1 MRVGVIGVGRMGETH
16 AGTLSSIDEVDAV
29 LITDPDA
36 PRAEQVAGRV
46 GAETVPTTEELL
58 ASVDAVVIAA
68 ASSAHAD
75 LIHACADAGRPT
87 FCEKPITL
95 DLASTAEVVEHVR
108 SAGIPLQM
116 GFQRRFDPGF
126 RAARDLLADG
136 SLGTL
141 YVVRMAGHDP
151 APPHEEYIPASG
163 GIFRDFSVH
172 DFDALRFVT
181 KQETVEVYADGAVIA
196 FPQFARYDDVDT
208 GVATLRLS
216 GGSFGILS
224 VTRHDPLGYDIRMEL
239 LGSGDSIAV
248 GWDDRM
254 PLRSVEP
261 GAPPAPADAYRGFQ
275 ERFAE
280 AYRAEMNA
288 FVQVGAGRQESACTA
303 EDALEAMRV
312 AVACDLSR
320 KEHRPVRLE
329 EVA

>member
-1 MRVGVIGVGRMGETH
+1 MRVGLMGVGRMGLTH
-16 AGTLSSIDEVDAV
+16 AATLRSIGEVERV
-29 LITDPDA
+29 TITDVD
-36 PRAEQVAGRV
+36 RDLAEKVAAEL
-46 GAETVPTTEELL
+46 GAETVATTEELL

-75 LIHACADAGRPT
+75 LIHACADAGLPT
-87 FCEKPITL
+87 FCEKPITI

-108 SAGIPLQM
+108 HAGIQLQM
-116 GFQRRFDPGF
+116 GFQRRFDAGF
-126 RAARDLLADG
+126 TAARDFVRDG
-136 SLGTL
+136 SLGTI

-151 APPHEEYIPASG
+151 APPHEDYIPASG

-181 KQETVEVYADGAVIA
+181 GQETVEVYADGAVLN
-196 FPQFARYDDVDT
+196 FPQFERYDDVDT
-208 GVATLRLS
+208 GVAALKLS

-239 LGSGDSIAV
+239 LGSGDSVVV
-248 GWDDRM
+248 GWDDRL

-261 GAPPAPADAYRGFQ
+261 GGPRAPAEPYRNFQ
-275 ERFAE
+275 ERFAD
-280 AYRAEMNA
+280 AYRAEMAA
-288 FVQVGAGRQESACTA
+288 FIDVAAGRRESPCTA

-312 AVACDLSR
+312 AVACDVSR
-320 KEHRPVRLE
+320 HEHRPVRLE